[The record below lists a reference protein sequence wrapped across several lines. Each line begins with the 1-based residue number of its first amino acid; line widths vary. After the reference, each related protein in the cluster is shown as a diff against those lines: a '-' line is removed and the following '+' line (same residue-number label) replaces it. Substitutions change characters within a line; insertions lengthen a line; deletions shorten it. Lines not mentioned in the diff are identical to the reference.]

1 MWPAALGMQTAI
13 MIKEE
18 TKMEIIDRYNL
29 MVGAAVAVL
38 TALFGTYW
46 YLFAGY
52 LILNILDWLTGWYK
66 SRKLGKESSA
76 TGLKGI
82 LKKVG
87 YWVIILVAF
96 LMPTLFIHLGND
108 ILGINLNFLMLFGWF
123 TLASLLV
130 NEIRSVLENLV
141 ECGYNVPAFLIKGL
155 AVTEK
160 LITAGMELDEPGD

>member
-1 MWPAALGMQTAI
+1 MN
-13 MIKEE
+13 
-18 TKMEIIDRYNL
+18 IIDRYNAAL
-29 MVGAAVAVL
+29 GAVVAVL
-38 TALFGTYW
+38 TAVFGIYW

-76 TGLKGI
+76 VGWKGAA
-82 LKKVG
+82 KKVG

-96 LMPTLFIHLGND
+96 LTPSLFIHLGQD
-108 ILGINLNFLMLFGWF
+108 ILGIDLDFLMLFGWF

-130 NEIRSVLENLV
+130 NEIRSILENLV
-141 ECGYNVPAFLIKGL
+141 ECGYNVPEFLIQGL

-160 LITAGMELDEPGD
+160 LIQAGVDIKDHDGQ